1 GSDPADVHFDHVL
14 STDAEICDR
23 IKKPPVPAVSTTPN
37 SPRSW
42 GFHLIISLREDS
54 YLVKDRP
61 FDLSSSF
68 DLCSFSMSKSTLKA
82 VLSNLNLKSEF
93 IEAVG
98 SRRDSAKLSF
108 SLEDVLDSRCLRYI
122 MRTERSLPSDL
133 ILAVKSTVDNSHSFT
148 TGFLH
153 GCTEKEAQYIIE
165 WLKKASQ
172 ALKEPTLMAL
182 LLYEIQ
188 YERHTHITDGYWR
201 RYNDLF
207 LEIHQKAILL
217 TELSPSTE
225 DKTKIRDLPEIA
237 DWLSTIFG
245 MHNKHGRMNRHFC
258 TSQGNLQ
265 LLQHLVEQLSQS
277 QTTPPS
283 PVFQTAPSITHRLQ
297 QLNAGYKDLE
307 QQALLL
313 KEGTSLFSDTV
324 WSLIAQRDSQIAQRA
339 NIINQEI
346 AASSRVVAK
355 ASGDDSS
362 AMKALAVLTM
372 VFLPGTALA
381 TVLALPVFDWN
392 SHRFWPTTRS
402 SIWIICALAAIL
414 TSLVLYL
421 WRYWFLGMI
430 WEKDVANGTNIPYR
444 RLDRL
449 LLRRHDR
456 QKVGILE
463 SQSQDSDD
471 EKVFKPNTRVKM
483 STPILIA
490 HPKPKPASNVPYNLE
505 PGVGLGPLQD
515 EL

>member
-1 GSDPADVHFDHVL
+1 MSSALMRSFA
-14 STDAEICDR
+14 T
-23 IKKPPVPAVSTTPN
+23 VSK
-37 SPRSW
+37 R
-42 GFHLIISLREDS
+42 ISLREDS
-54 YLVKDRP
+54 YLVEDRP

-68 DLCSFSMSKSTLKA
+68 DLCSFSMLKSTLKA
-82 VLSNLNLKSEF
+82 VLGNLNLESEF
-93 IEAVG
+93 IDTVG
-98 SRRDSAKLSF
+98 SQRDSAKLSF
-108 SLEDVLDSRCLRYI
+108 SLEDVLNARCLKYI
-122 MRTERSLPSDL
+122 MRTERALPSDL
-133 ILAVKSTVDNSHSFT
+133 ILAVKSTVDNNQSFT

-153 GCTEKEAQYIIE
+153 GCTEKEAQYIIK
-165 WLKKASQ
+165 WLKEASQ

-188 YERHTHITDGYWR
+188 YERHTNITHGYWR
-201 RYNDLF
+201 RYDNLF
-207 LEIHQKAILL
+207 LEIHEKAILL

-245 MHNKHGRMNRHFC
+245 MHSKHGRMNRHFC
-258 TSQGNLQ
+258 TSQGNLK
-265 LLQHLVEQLSQS
+265 LLQHLIEQLSQS
-277 QTTPPS
+277 QTTPPC
-283 PVFQTAPSITHRLQ
+283 PVFQTASSITHRLQ
-297 QLNAGYKDLE
+297 QINAGYKDLE

-313 KEGTSLFSDTV
+313 KEGTSLFLTTV
-324 WSLIAQRDSQIAQRA
+324 WSLIAQRDSQISQRA

-372 VFLPGTALA
+372 VFLPGTTLA
-381 TVLALPVFDWN
+381 TVLALPVFDWD
-392 SHRFWPTTRS
+392 SHHFWPTTRS

-414 TSLVLYL
+414 TFLVLYL
-421 WRYWFLGMI
+421 WRYWFLGTI
-430 WEKDVANGTNIPYR
+430 WEKDAADGTNVPYR

-463 SQSQDSDD
+463 SSSQESD
-471 EKVFKPNTRVKM
+471 EGKVSNPNTRVKM
-483 STPILIA
+483 SAPVLIA
-490 HPKPKPASNVPYNLE
+490 HSKPKPAPTPNVLYNPE
-505 PGVGLGPLQD
+505 PGVDLGPFQN